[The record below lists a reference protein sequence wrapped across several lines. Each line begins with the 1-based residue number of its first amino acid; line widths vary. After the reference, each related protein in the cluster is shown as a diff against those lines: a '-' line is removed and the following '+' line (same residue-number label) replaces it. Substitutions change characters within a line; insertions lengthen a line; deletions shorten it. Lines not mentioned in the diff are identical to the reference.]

1 METKKRVLGEEH
13 PDTLTTMHN
22 LACTYQAMDRWSEA
36 ESLEALVV
44 EKSKRVIGESHPH
57 TLINTECLAQIY
69 RNQGRIAEAEA
80 LDNAVAARRQN
91 SVSIESNRDSLA

>member
-36 ESLEALVV
+36 ESMEALVV
-44 EKSKRVIGESHPH
+44 EKGKRVFGEKHPH
-57 TLINTECLAQIY
+57 TLDSMKSLAETY
-69 RNQGRIAEAEA
+69 RNQGKVKEAKA
-80 LDNAVAARRQN
+80 LDLAVAARRQKN
-91 SVSIESNRDSLA
+91 V